1 MVIND
6 NEIKRKGLMF
16 VLSSP
21 SGAGKTSLSRKL
33 LELDK
38 ELFLSISY
46 TTRPPRPGEIDGE
59 DYFFVNNDDFA
70 DMQEQNEF
78 LEYAKVFDYYYGTPK
93 KPVKKILDKGR
104 DILFDIDWQ
113 GTQQLMNNSK
123 DDLVKVFVLPPSIE
137 ELERRLKERNQDD
150 DEIIQDDDHDDE
162 LLEPLPDINVGD
174 LIEYD
179 AMQLPNLIASS
190 LGGTSLGALE
200 DLSFVGSLEKAVP
213 EGPHGLGVDLLVP

>member
-78 LEYAKVFDYYYGTPK
+78 LEYAKVFDYCYGTPK
-93 KPVKKILDKGR
+93 KPVKNILDKGR

-137 ELERRLKERNQDD
+137 ELERRLKERKQDK
-150 DEIIQDDDHDDE
+150 DEIIQKRMSRASDE
-162 LLEPLPDINVGD
+162 MSHYA
-174 LIEYD
+174 EYD
-179 AMQLPNLIASS
+179 YILVNDNFDETVEEIISILNAERLKNHRQIRTQKIVKNLRNS
-190 LGGTSLGALE
+190 L
-200 DLSFVGSLEKAVP
+200 
-213 EGPHGLGVDLLVP
+213 